1 MTSPRT
7 FLLATAAL
15 AIATVGGVASA
26 EAGAR
31 SNRVAE
37 RIANIQYQ
45 VEDLRSIR
53 SPHRRDAEIDRLQS
67 QLDRLE
73 ARSSNQRGRLAR
85 QNDAQI
91 DQLQRR
97 LARLERR
104 NDRRG
109 ARFDRRFDRFAD
121 DHGGGYGRHGRWG
134 SER

>member
-7 FLLATAAL
+7 LLLATAAL

-37 RIANIQYQ
+37 RLANIEYQ

-53 SPHRRDAEIDRLQS
+53 SPHRRDAEIDRLQA
-67 QLDRLE
+67 QLNRLE

-97 LARLERR
+97 LVRLERR

-109 ARFDRRFDRFAD
+109 GRFQRRFDRFAQD
-121 DHGGGYGRHGRWG
+121 LGVRHGRWG